1 MTKDPQTTQ
10 SEPAPPG
17 SGLVKFL
24 AWLIG
29 PAGLVIVAPWFMP
42 ILGLGLF
49 PDYFDPLPKVGAD
62 LAFFVS
68 FLVGMGWYR
77 RVKYED
83 MKWSISRIW
92 IPLLVGCFVG
102 TLAFR
107 LTISVVWE
115 PNASIEWVVLIL
127 WFLAFVGIFATLG
140 LNLLLG
146 GYMFLG
152 NELSR
157 KASRVSS

>member
-1 MTKDPQTTQ
+1 MQSKMVRSNLLARHASASSCQRTTMTKDPQTTQ

-83 MKWSISRIW
+83 MKWRISRTC
-92 IPLLVGCFVG
+92 V
-102 TLAFR
+102 
-107 LTISVVWE
+107 
-115 PNASIEWVVLIL
+115 
-127 WFLAFVGIFATLG
+127 
-140 LNLLLG
+140 
-146 GYMFLG
+146 
-152 NELSR
+152 
-157 KASRVSS
+157 